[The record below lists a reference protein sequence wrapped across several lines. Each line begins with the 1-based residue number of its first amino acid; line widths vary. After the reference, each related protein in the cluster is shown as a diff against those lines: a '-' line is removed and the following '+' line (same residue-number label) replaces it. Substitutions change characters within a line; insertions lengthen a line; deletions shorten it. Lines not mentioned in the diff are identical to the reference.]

1 MKDRKTLLEIIIIFS
16 FIAGI
21 CAAENILALIGCWA
35 VTCGAYFIYHRICLR
50 EEKEG
55 DGK

>member
-1 MKDRKTLLEIIIIFS
+1 MEDRKNLLEIIIIFS

-35 VTCGAYFIYHRICLR
+35 VCFGAYLIYRRVC
-50 EEKEG
+50 
-55 DGK
+55 

>member
-1 MKDRKTLLEIIIIFS
+1 MEDRKNLLEIIIIFS

-35 VTCGAYFIYHRICLR
+35 VTCGAYLIYRRVC
-50 EEKEG
+50 
-55 DGK
+55 